1 MISVS
6 SARLR
11 AGISRHLLVMGL
23 VVGSGM
29 LGACATAGAARGGIA
44 SATGPS
50 EIVIENNSWSRVIV
64 YVAAPSGQRIRLG
77 VVEAFS
83 RGTFPARR
91 LDLLGGSGG
100 AFLIARPLA
109 GTAFRSETFLPP
121 SSGLVVWTIHNQN
134 AHSYISMR
142 G

>member
-1 MISVS
+1 
-6 SARLR
+6 
-11 AGISRHLLVMGL
+11 
-23 VVGSGM
+23 M
-29 LGACATAGAARGGIA
+29 LGGCATAGTAGSRIA
-44 SATGPS
+44 STAGPS
-50 EIVIENNSWSRVIV
+50 EVVIENNSWSRVTV

-91 LDLLGGSGG
+91 LDLLAGSGG

-109 GTAFRSETFLPP
+109 GAAFRSETFLSP
-121 SSGLVVWTIHNQN
+121 SDGLVVWTIYNQS

-142 G
+142 